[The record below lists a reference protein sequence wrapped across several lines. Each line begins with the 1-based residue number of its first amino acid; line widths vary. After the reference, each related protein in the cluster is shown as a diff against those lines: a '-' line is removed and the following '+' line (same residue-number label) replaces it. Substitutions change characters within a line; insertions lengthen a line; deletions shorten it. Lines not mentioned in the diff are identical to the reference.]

1 MNLETRRFLF
11 ECIKKYTISVWMNQK
26 LGDLFLN
33 ESEVEVEVELAL
45 LYDFVEYDIWRWISM
60 L

>member
-1 MNLETRRFLF
+1 M
-11 ECIKKYTISVWMNQK
+11 IQK

-45 LYDFVEYDIWRWISM
+45 LYDFVEYDI
-60 L
+60 

>member
-1 MNLETRRFLF
+1 
-11 ECIKKYTISVWMNQK
+11 MNQK

-45 LYDFVEYDIWRWISM
+45 LYDFVEYDICR
-60 L
+60 